1 MTSDHRRPFP
11 NHRDQGFRLTWPDDW
26 RALLRT
32 RAHVLITGPE
42 KALEAFLSTAESEL
56 RKPIVSIAC
65 GQALPLDGPSTL
77 ILRDVHALDDA
88 GQRKLMAW
96 ANESHSA
103 DTQIV
108 SLAAVALL
116 SLVNARSFDREL
128 YYRLNTIRLEVGLPD

>member
-32 RAHVLITGPE
+32 RAHVF
-42 KALEAFLSTAESEL
+42 EAFLSTAESEL